1 MTRRWPRVRKSR
13 GSVAVTISACLFA
26 LIAVIVPIWL
36 VLVNSFKDVAEAS
49 RLELTLPT
57 NWMIFE
63 NYRDVIVDG
72 RLALGLK
79 NTLFIVIPSVIG
91 IVLASSAAAWVFA
104 RARSRAVSA
113 TYYAAISG
121 ILLPVAIVTSIQ
133 VLEGMGIRGT
143 YLGMILFYIGTNVSV
158 GIFLVTG
165 FVKTIPVELEEAARI
180 DGAGSFRIFFQIIGP
195 LLRPIVAT
203 LSFLML
209 LFLWNDFFFP
219 FFLLPGQDNQTLM
232 LGLFNFVSKTFRST
246 EWGLVFA
253 DVVLV
258 SLPLIVVYGLT
269 QRWIVSGLLGSGS
282 DK

>member
-1 MTRRWPRVRKSR
+1 VTSRWRRLQRNR
-13 GSVAVTISACLFA
+13 GSIGVTIVVCLFA
-26 LIAVIVPIWL
+26 FVAVIVPIWM
-36 VLVNSFKDVAEAS
+36 VVVNSFKDLGEAS
-49 RLELTLPT
+49 RLGLSLPT
-57 NWMIFE
+57 RWMILE
-63 NYRDVIVDG
+63 NYGDVIVDG
-72 RLALGLK
+72 RLGLGLR

-91 IVLASSAAAWVFA
+91 IVVASCAAAWVFA
-104 RARSRAVSA
+104 RARSRVVAI

-133 VLEGMGIRGT
+133 VLEGLGVRGT
-143 YLGMILFYIGTNVSV
+143 YPGMILFYIGTNVSV

-165 FVKTIPVELEEAARI
+165 FVKTIPLELEEAARI
-180 DGAGSFRIFFQIIGP
+180 DGAGTFRIFFQIIAP

-232 LGLFNFVSKTFRST
+232 LGLFNFVSRTFRST

-258 SLPLIVVYGLT
+258 SLPLVVVFVVA
-269 QRWIVSGLLGSGS
+269 QRKIISGLMGTTH
-282 DK
+282 K